1 MATLKQRLHRKNS
14 AGTYDT
20 IHYETSSDVV
30 MRPSGRS
37 VEQDLAAYLPE
48 VQDNDN
54 VPESLIHGKVISGT
68 TKAFIGLDTTETLIT
83 SKDNPLIYD
92 ENGELPP
99 FENLV
104 TDADTLQGHKP
115 SYFATANH
123 THSASN
129 ITSGILPVER
139 GGTGVTSL
147 DALKTNLGISSSVSD
162 IISGNITLGNIIY
175 MDNMEWRVVHIDY
188 TAGEVILCKETIE
201 ETTKFGSSVVYSGS
215 TIAALCNTFKN
226 KLSSATKS
234 KLITKYVHGVANTVW
249 IPQSNWIS
257 ASMPNSAAGTG
268 ASSWS
273 GTSIFKY
280 FISDLLRIAL
290 NASGAATDW
299 WTASAS
305 SLFVWY
311 VTTDGSLN
319 GGGGSPSYTFGF
331 RPFVA
336 LPL

>member
-1 MATLKQRLHRKNS
+1 
-14 AGTYDT
+14 
-20 IHYETSSDVV
+20 
-30 MRPSGRS
+30 
-37 VEQDLAAYLPE
+37 
-48 VQDNDN
+48 
-54 VPESLIHGKVISGT
+54 
-68 TKAFIGLDTTETLIT
+68 
-83 SKDNPLIYD
+83 
-92 ENGELPP
+92 
-99 FENLV
+99 
-104 TDADTLQGHKP
+104 
-115 SYFATANH
+115 
-123 THSASN
+123 
-129 ITSGILPVER
+129 
-139 GGTGVTSL
+139 
-147 DALKTNLGISSSVSD
+147 
-162 IISGNITLGNIIY
+162 

-268 ASSWS
+268 VSSWS

-280 FISDLLRIAL
+280 FISDLLRITL
-290 NASGAATDW
+290 NASGVATDW

-311 VTTDGSLN
+311 VTTDGNLN